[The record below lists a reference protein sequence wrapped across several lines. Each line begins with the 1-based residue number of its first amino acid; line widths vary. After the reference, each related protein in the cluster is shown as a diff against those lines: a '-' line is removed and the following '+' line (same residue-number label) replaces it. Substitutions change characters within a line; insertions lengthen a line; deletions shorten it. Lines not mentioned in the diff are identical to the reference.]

1 MGHHNRI
8 PKWMI
13 FRTAIKIRY
22 CLVCVESSQNER
34 MVSVFGE
41 DSYLDSYWED
51 QNESVFGYEDDD
63 VNEGWEDDGW
73 DEDDEDEI
81 REDEEA
87 VLDLDELDEDEWEL

>member
-1 MGHHNRI
+1 
-8 PKWMI
+8 
-13 FRTAIKIRY
+13 
-22 CLVCVESSQNER
+22 